1 MRPSW
6 VKSLQYYSNKP
17 EQKIPAIFARA
28 YWLMDLWILR
38 GKQVKVCQCKKS
50 RSSFVYSRQQK
61 IKNFSY
67 KDDNGK
73 LWVEVII
80 VTSLDSDDTVD
91 VLTANDNDVNILYG
105 IWVFHILLLLMVKK
119 GIHYMQL

>member
-1 MRPSW
+1 M
-6 VKSLQYYSNKP
+6 Q
-17 EQKIPAIFARA
+17 
-28 YWLMDLWILR
+28 
-38 GKQVKVCQCKKS
+38 VCQSKKS

-67 KDDNGK
+67 MDDNGK

-80 VTSLDSDDTVD
+80 VSSLDSDDTVD

>member
-1 MRPSW
+1 M
-6 VKSLQYYSNKP
+6 
-17 EQKIPAIFARA
+17 
-28 YWLMDLWILR
+28 
-38 GKQVKVCQCKKS
+38 KVCQCKKS

-80 VTSLDSDDTVD
+80 VSSLDSDDTVD

-105 IWVFHILLLLMVKK
+105 IWVLHASLLFMVNKAETFHMSF
-119 GIHYMQL
+119 

>member
-1 MRPSW
+1 M
-6 VKSLQYYSNKP
+6 
-17 EQKIPAIFARA
+17 PAILARA
-28 YWLMDLWILR
+28 HWLMDFWVLR
-38 GKQVKVCQCKKS
+38 GKQGKVCQCKKS

-67 KDDNGK
+67 KHDNGK

-91 VLTANDNDVNILYG
+91 VLTVNDNDVNISYG
-105 IWVFHILLLLMVKK
+105 IWVFHTSLLLMVK
-119 GIHYMQL
+119 